1 MSRRNRLL
9 SRKKTKAY
17 PVSDKRR
24 KRQLK
29 NALIQVDNIDLDF
42 CSGRITA
49 SQASA
54 ARTSLAP
61 KPQTA
66 EQIKHQKLKEAPSPP
81 KSTSPVS
88 VSPQDSPQSST
99 PMPKQSGFIPKQRK
113 SFDPPHD
120 SSSSNIAQSNDKPLW
135 RKNLIEK
142 VKLQQQNET
151 PQQDA
156 TPKQSSFSGRQWK
169 NKLNQS
175 SLIISKECD
184 SSSSSNQTTG
194 LTLKESLEKVRKWKK
209 QLAETQSR
217 IQQTEAADEEESI
230 FGKDEWKKKN
240 IIRGNCSTA
249 AQQAELVVI
258 ACFLDLK
265 VIL

>member
-1 MSRRNRLL
+1 MNRNRLL

-17 PVSDKRR
+17 PVSDTRR

-29 NALIQVDNIDLDF
+29 NVLIQVDNIDLDF

-54 ARTSLAP
+54 ARASLAP
-61 KPQTA
+61 TPQTA
-66 EQIKHQKLKEAPSPP
+66 EQTKLQKLKEAPPPASPP
-81 KSTSPVS
+81 KSTSPIS
-88 VSPQDSPQSST
+88 VSPQNSPQSST
-99 PMPKQSGFIPKQRK
+99 PIPKQSGFIPKQRK

-120 SSSSNIAQSNDKPLW
+120 ASSSNVDQSNEKPLW

-142 VKLQQQNET
+142 EQLQQQNET

-175 SLIISKECD
+175 SPFISKEREN
-184 SSSSSNQTTG
+184 SSSPCQTTG

-217 IQQTEAADEEESI
+217 IQQTEAADEGESI

-240 IIRGNCSTA
+240 VLRNCSTA
-249 AQQAELVVI
+249 ATQAELVVI
-258 ACFLDLK
+258 VC
-265 VIL
+265 